1 MKTKEELQALTE
13 EMKSLNTKL
22 EELTEDE
29 LEQVI
34 GGQSIP
40 EQLTKRSLLAQ
51 AILGGV
57 VLHNMPTTVDDEEC
71 VIMKTR
77 EADKRIL

>member
-1 MKTKEELQALTE
+1 MKTQEELQKLTKE
-13 EMKSLNTKL
+13 IKSLNTKL

-40 EQLTKRSLLAQ
+40 EQLTKRPLLAQ

-57 VLHNMPTTVDDEEC
+57 VLHNIPTTVDDEN
-71 VIMKTR
+71 
-77 EADKRIL
+77 A

>member
-1 MKTKEELQALTE
+1 MKTQEELQKLTK

>member
-1 MKTKEELQALTE
+1 MKTQEELQKLTKE
-13 EMKSLNTKL
+13 IKSLNTKL

-40 EQLTKRSLLAQ
+40 EQLTKR
-51 AILGGV
+51 
-57 VLHNMPTTVDDEEC
+57 
-71 VIMKTR
+71 
-77 EADKRIL
+77 